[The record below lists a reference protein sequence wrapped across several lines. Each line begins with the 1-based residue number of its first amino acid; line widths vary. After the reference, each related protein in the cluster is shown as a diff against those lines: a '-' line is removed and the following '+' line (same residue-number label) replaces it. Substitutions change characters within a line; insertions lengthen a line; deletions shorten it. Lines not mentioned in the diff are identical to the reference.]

1 MSPSPMSRKR
11 STPYATAWSQAR
23 GRSSTPLVRAA
34 RAAARASMSNSLA
47 IAAVT
52 SSIRFVID
60 RSLQQTHPAPVGRA
74 CGHPPARG
82 AHRGGVH
89 RGSRDQRLLLPRH
102 AEPRVEPHRPADAAC
117 ERFARASPGRRSRP
131 ALPDQ
136 LRRQGAGAR
145 APAAAGRVVVALA
158 ATSVL
163 TRDVVTAAVDQ
174 YSGDTETAFL
184 GSSDLAD
191 EVELV
196 KLSPATLSLE
206 EMSKL
211 WGVLDMPYLLSLT
224 YLATVVLIAADLTP
238 TLALPVRTRSLI
250 VAATG
255 PPRIAAIN
263 ADPVN
268 AAIGTGTTVVV
279 RGTGLTGPGAALRVG
294 PALIPPAAGATA
306 QELRVIVDADVPAG
320 VHVAQVVHR
329 TPAGGGGVPPAHVT
343 ATSNAVPL
351 LVRPSVVVADID
363 DEDVKLTITPP
374 LQAGQRLT
382 IMLGRLDAAHHQ

>member
-1 MSPSPMSRKR
+1 M
-11 STPYATAWSQAR
+11 
-23 GRSSTPLVRAA
+23 
-34 RAAARASMSNSLA
+34 
-47 IAAVT
+47 
-52 SSIRFVID
+52 
-60 RSLQQTHPAPVGRA
+60 
-74 CGHPPARG
+74 
-82 AHRGGVH
+82 
-89 RGSRDQRLLLPRH
+89 
-102 AEPRVEPHRPADAAC
+102 
-117 ERFARASPGRRSRP
+117 
-131 ALPDQ
+131 
-136 LRRQGAGAR
+136 
-145 APAAAGRVVVALA
+145 
-158 ATSVL
+158 L

-211 WGVLDMPYLLSLT
+211 WGVLDTPYLLSLT

-268 AAIGTGTTVVV
+268 AAIGTGTTLVV

-320 VHVAQVVHR
+320 VHAAQVVHR

-382 IMLGRLDAAHHQ
+382 IMLGRLEGGAPGDRDAVTLVQPPVPADDAPQTIVMIDRDDVPDGRWLVRVQVDGVESLAEATGETYDEPHMVVPPP

>member
-1 MSPSPMSRKR
+1 MVTRRPEELTAAEFTEDPAINVYCYLA
-11 STPYATAWSQAR
+11 TPNHAWNLTDLPTR
-23 GRSSTPLVRAA
+23 RA
-34 RAAARASMSNSLA
+34 NGSL
-47 IAAVT
+47 
-52 SSIRFVID
+52 
-60 RSLQQTHPAPVGRA
+60 
-74 CGHPPARG
+74 
-82 AHRGGVH
+82 VH
-89 RGSRDQRLLLPRH
+89 RPVAALDLHYLISCVGKEPELEPQRLL
-102 AEPRVEPHRPADAAC
+102 
-117 ERFARASPGRRSRP
+117 
-131 ALPDQ
+131 
-136 LRRQGAGAR
+136 
-145 APAAAGRVVVALA
+145 GRVVVALA

-211 WGVLDMPYLLSLT
+211 WGVLDTPYLLSLT

-268 AAIGTGTTVVV
+268 AAIGTGTTLVV

-320 VHVAQVVHR
+320 VHAAQVVHR

-382 IMLGRLDAAHHQ
+382 IMLGRLEGGAPGDRDAVTLVQPPVPADDAPQTIVMIDRDDVPDGRWLVRVQVDGVESLAEATGETYDEPHIVVPPP